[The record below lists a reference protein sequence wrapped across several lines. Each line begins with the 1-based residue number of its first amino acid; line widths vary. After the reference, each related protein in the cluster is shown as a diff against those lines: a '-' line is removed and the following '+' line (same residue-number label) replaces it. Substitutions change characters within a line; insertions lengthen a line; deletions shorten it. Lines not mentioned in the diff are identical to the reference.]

1 MNEPP
6 QDPYQQLAALIEQEL
21 QLVAERRFDELLAAK
36 RARAELQESL
46 PATPPVAARAELE
59 RCALLH
65 KRVEIELLRVREAVL
80 NELQDV
86 RRGQRAAHGYA
97 PVRAGGRRVF
107 AQA

>member
-1 MNEPP
+1 MSDQPP
-6 QDPYQQLAALIEQEL
+6 DPYRQLAALIEQEL
-21 QLVAERRFDELLAAK
+21 ALVAERRFDELLAAK

-46 PATPPVAARAELE
+46 PATPPVAAREELE

-80 NELQDV
+80 HELQDV
-86 RRGQRAAHGYA
+86 RRGQRTAAGYA
-97 PVRAGGRRVF
+97 PVRTGARRVF